1 MALSLEDR
9 IRLANLELLFEALN
23 ADPEDPDKPMPEP
36 APEPDDTPPEK
47 P

>member
-23 ADPEDPDKPMPEP
+23 ADP
-36 APEPDDTPPEK
+36 PEPDDEPVPEPEPEK
-47 P
+47 E